1 MLRSVMLRSVW
12 VKHRRRAD
20 ESLRQCFAPRVK
32 VSAQTIA
39 KLCLSV
45 LVLMAG
51 AALNPP
57 RVRAQ
62 AEGGARPEGAQ
73 YLPAGAGR
81 EIVLSACVQCHDLRN
96 TVSQRKIE
104 QGWRRTVDEMV
115 WRGTPLVGDEADV
128 VTRYLAAAFGPDK
141 PVPDEVKKIFAG
153 EKGEK
158 AGEKK
163 EGTP

>member
-1 MLRSVMLRSVW
+1 MLRSVW
-12 VKHRRRAD
+12 VKHQHRAD
-20 ESLRQCFAPRVK
+20 ESLRRCFAPRVK
-32 VSAQTIA
+32 VSAHTVA
-39 KLCLSV
+39 KLCLSAFA
-45 LVLMAG
+45 LAAG
-51 AALNPP
+51 AALNLP

-73 YLPAGAGR
+73 YLPAGGGR

-96 TVSQRKIE
+96 TVSQRKTE

-141 PVPDEVKKIFAG
+141 PVPDKVKKIFTG
-153 EKGEK
+153 ETDERVVK

-163 EGTP
+163 AATP